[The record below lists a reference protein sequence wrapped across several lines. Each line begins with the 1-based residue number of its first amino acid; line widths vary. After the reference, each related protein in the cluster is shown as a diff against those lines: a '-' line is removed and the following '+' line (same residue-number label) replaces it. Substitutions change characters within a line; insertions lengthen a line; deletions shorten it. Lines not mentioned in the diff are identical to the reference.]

1 MLVIR
6 DGERGRAREREN
18 ERRGEAATL
27 VQKGER
33 DFIKSQRQITT
44 AK

>member
-6 DGERGRAREREN
+6 DGERGRASERERM
-18 ERRGEAATL
+18 RGEAATL
-27 VQKGER
+27 VHKGER